1 QNGFLKMLSQ
11 PVAHIVEALRRVAN
25 PKLRNRLRIQSA
37 PGQILT
43 RTRRLGR
50 LQRLLKVLR
59 RRFVDLHQLPALA
72 RIPGLFGR
80 MKLLLRQRH
89 PNLLCD
95 RPHCLRKAEAVHL
108 HDERKNVA
116 GLVAPEAVIKPLRHI
131 HRKAAR
137 LLLMKWAQARE
148 VLRPRLAQLHIVA
161 DDANNV
167 GLVLYLLR
175 ETISHGRLTSL
186 VLLKMKSHPPR
197 RNMHLTFVSTQMQPR
212 HCRHSQTRLAS
223 KENDMIFNRPLRIA
237 ARLLM
242 LAAAVAV
249 PVAMMSATPA
259 RAEVVISVGFGPP
272 ALPVY
277 AQPICPGDGYLWTPG
292 YWAYGPDGY
301 YWVPGVWV
309 RPPQVGY
316 LWTPGY
322 WGWGGSAFIFHA
334 GYWGPHVGFYGGIN
348 YGFGY
353 GGVGYEGGY
362 WRGGGFYYN
371 RTVNNINIVNV
382 HNVYEHPVEVRN
394 AQFNHVSYN
403 GGTGG
408 IP

>member
-186 VLLKMKSHPPR
+186 VLLKNEISSAP
-197 RNMHLTFVSTQMQPR
+197 
-212 HCRHSQTRLAS
+212 SQHAS
-223 KENDMIFNRPLRIA
+223 DFRVHTN
-237 ARLLM
+237 
-242 LAAAVAV
+242 
-249 PVAMMSATPA
+249 ATPA
-259 RAEVVISVGFGPP
+259 LP
-272 ALPVY
+272 AL
-277 AQPICPGDGYLWTPG
+277 ADTTREQGERHDFQPPTSHRCASLDVGRRCSRPRRYDVRDPCPRRGGHLGRLWPPCAAGLRATHLPRRWLSLDPRILG
-292 YWAYGPDGY
+292 
-301 YWVPGVWV
+301 V
-309 RPPQVGY
+309 RP
-316 LWTPGY
+316 
-322 WGWGGSAFIFHA
+322 
-334 GYWGPHVGFYGGIN
+334 
-348 YGFGY
+348 
-353 GGVGYEGGY
+353 
-362 WRGGGFYYN
+362 
-371 RTVNNINIVNV
+371 
-382 HNVYEHPVEVRN
+382 
-394 AQFNHVSYN
+394 
-403 GGTGG
+403 
-408 IP
+408 